1 MLVGGFSLAPLS
13 RAEEVSNA
21 RTPLGILAHISIE
34 DALNRYKGAPT
45 RAARRAYLSG
55 IYAGVLA
62 DRAISG
68 LAVDQH
74 WDHIQVDDPVC
85 VFRGSCAG
93 GPEGFDWSYLDD
105 AFAAADAAHKSVQL
119 IIIPGV
125 VSPTWL
131 MDRIPSCDGLFSP
144 SGTALWDCGKV
155 TFDNFPAQSHADA
168 PDPPLSLPWNPL
180 YILAWDDFLVRLSA
194 RYSGHPAFTS
204 IAMAGPTCASTE
216 IIFPTT
222 RSKSVQVS
230 GVAADDAWRV
240 LLGHS
245 FRFVPGYQDSDQVFI
260 DAWKQTIDVYER
272 LFSGITLVI
281 TPDDGADLP
290 EQPGPVPVHLG
301 NFLDAADCATSNFPV
316 SCEAKTDILSYF
328 ARARGPN
335 EKSSRV
341 GGMVASSDTM
351 TGNIAFRG

>member
-1 MLVGGFSLAPLS
+1 M
-13 RAEEVSNA
+13 
-21 RTPLGILAHISIE
+21 
-34 DALNRYKGAPT
+34 
-45 RAARRAYLSG
+45 
-55 IYAGVLA
+55 
-62 DRAISG
+62 
-68 LAVDQH
+68 
-74 WDHIQVDDPVC
+74 
-85 VFRGSCAG
+85 
-93 GPEGFDWSYLDD
+93 
-105 AFAAADAAHKSVQL
+105 
-119 IIIPGV
+119 
-125 VSPTWL
+125 
-131 MDRIPSCDGLFSP
+131 
-144 SGTALWDCGKV
+144 
-155 TFDNFPAQSHADA
+155 
-168 PDPPLSLPWNPL
+168 
-180 YILAWDDFLVRLSA
+180 
-194 RYSGHPAFTS
+194 
-204 IAMAGPTCASTE
+204 
-216 IIFPTT
+216 
-222 RSKSVQVS
+222 
-230 GVAADDAWRV
+230 AADDAWRV